1 MEGTHPE
8 EAKLSSA
15 ASSARDRVRQKVS
28 EAEWHTRVELAALY
42 RALHH
47 FGMTELIA
55 NHITARVPGE
65 PEHMLLN
72 AYGLMYDEI
81 TASNLYKIDM
91 DGKVIMEP
99 EGGFPLNATGYVI
112 HGAIHSVRHDV
123 EVVIHTHTRAGIAVS
138 AMKCGLLPL
147 SQHSVILGEVSYH
160 DFQAPALDFDE
171 RQSIIDDMGDTDLMI
186 LRNHGLMVCGS
197 SIAQAFSNIFRLE
210 TACRIQVDALSG
222 GAENAVALN
231 SSHFQAT
238 RNLVLPH
245 VIEASAKLQWEA
257 VRRMLERSGA
267 VVDA

>member
-1 MEGTHPE
+1 MN
-8 EAKLSSA
+8 SS
-15 ASSARDRVRQKVS
+15 ASSATDLVRQKVS
-28 EAEWHTRVELAALY
+28 EAEWTMRVELAALY

-65 PEHMLLN
+65 PGHMLLN

-81 TASNLYKIDM
+81 NASNLYKIDF
-91 DGKVIMEP
+91 DGNIIMEP

-160 DFQAPALDFDE
+160 DFQAPALNFDE
-171 RQSIIDDMGDTDLMI
+171 RQTMIDDIGETNLMI
-186 LRNHGLMVCGS
+186 LRNHGLLVCGS

-222 GAENAVALN
+222 GVVNALVLDN
-231 SSHFQAT
+231 SHFQAT
-238 RNLVLPH
+238 RNLVPPH
-245 VIEASAKLQWEA
+245 IIEASAQLQWKA
-257 VRRMLERSGA
+257 VRRMLERSSA
-267 VVDA
+267 RTEY

>member
-1 MEGTHPE
+1 MLSSS
-8 EAKLSSA
+8 ASSA
-15 ASSARDRVRQKVS
+15 ADRVRQQVS
-28 EAEWHTRVELAALY
+28 EAEWHARVELATLY

-65 PEHMLLN
+65 PGHMLLN
-72 AYGLMYDEI
+72 AYGLMYDEV
-81 TASNLYKIDM
+81 TAANLYKIDF
-91 DGKVIMEP
+91 DGKIIMEP

-112 HGAIHSVRHDV
+112 HGAIHAARHDV

-171 RQSIIDDMGDTDLMI
+171 RQSIVEDLGNTDLMI
-186 LRNHGLMVCGS
+186 LRNHGLLVCGGS
-197 SIAQAFSNIFRLE
+197 VASAFANLFRLE

-222 GAENAVALN
+222 GVENALLLDD
-231 SSHFQAT
+231 SHFQAT
-238 RNLVLPH
+238 RNLVPRH
-245 VIEASAKLQWEA
+245 VIEASAQQQWTA
-257 VRRMLERSGA
+257 VRRMLDRSGA